1 MQDLMI
7 SCNPSIKFIM
17 KKIWILFILLAS
29 ISIGLSSK
37 SGKQFI
43 KGKELPV
50 KIKARLK
57 SKAFDD
63 ANCFNWPSFIL

>member
-1 MQDLMI
+1 
-7 SCNPSIKFIM
+7 M
-17 KKIWILFILLAS
+17 KKIWILFILLSCMS
-29 ISIGLSSK
+29 ISLSRK

-63 ANCFNWPSFIL
+63 ANCSNWPSFIL